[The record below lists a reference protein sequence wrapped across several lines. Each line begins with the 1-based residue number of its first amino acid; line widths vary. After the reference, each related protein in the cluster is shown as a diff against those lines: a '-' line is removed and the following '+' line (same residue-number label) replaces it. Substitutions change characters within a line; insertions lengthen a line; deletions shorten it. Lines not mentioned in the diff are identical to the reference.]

1 MADLDTAHPG
11 PRGQGGR
18 HRRRRGATPGPAAR
32 GTKPL
37 DSPTVAVGLPP
48 GAVGVPGPPSGPPP
62 PAGKTGRNLPAAIG
76 VGAGLGALVLVPLLT
91 YRPAFVLVIAAA
103 VVVGVWEMVRAIS
116 AAEAR
121 PPLVPLLVG
130 GAGTMFLAWF
140 SGAEALVVG
149 LVLTVIAVLL
159 WRLADGPVG
168 FQRDVTAAAL
178 VAAYVP
184 FLAGFAVLLLLPADG
199 ELRVIAFIAT
209 VVCSDVG
216 GYVFGVLFGR
226 HPMAPTVSP
235 KKSWEGMAGSLLFC
249 AVGGACFLI
258 FFFDGAW
265 WHGVLYGLAIAVAA
279 TLGDLA
285 ESMIKRD
292 LGIKDMGSLLPAH
305 GGLMDRLDS
314 LLTAA
319 PVAYLL
325 LELFAPPG

>member
-1 MADLDTAHPG
+1 MADLDTTHPVPQG
-11 PRGQGGR
+11 RGGR
-18 HRRRRGATPGPAAR
+18 HRRRRGVTGSSQRR
-32 GTKPL
+32 GVT
-37 DSPTVAVGLPP
+37 
-48 GAVGVPGPPSGPPP
+48 
-62 PAGKTGRNLPAAIG
+62 PAGSQAGSVEAVAEPAEAGSSGKAGRNLPMAIG
-76 VGAGLGALVLVPLLT
+76 VGFGLGALVVVPLFA
-91 YRPAFVLVIAAA
+91 YKPAFVLVIAGA
-103 VVVGVWEMVRAIS
+103 VVVAIWEMVRAIS

-130 GAGTMFLAWF
+130 GAGTMLLAWF
-140 SGAEALVVG
+140 SGAEALTVG

-184 FLAGFAVLLLLPADG
+184 FLAGFAVLMLLPADG
-199 ELRVIAFIAT
+199 ELRIIAFVAT

-216 GYVFGVLFGR
+216 GYAFGVLFGR

-235 KKSWEGMAGSLLFC
+235 KKSWEGMAGSLLAC
-249 AVGGACFLI
+249 AIGGACFLV
-258 FFFDGAW
+258 FLFDGVW
-265 WHGVLYGLAIAVAA
+265 WQGVLYGLAIAVAA

-314 LLTAA
+314 LLVAA

-325 LELFAPPG
+325 LQLFAPPG